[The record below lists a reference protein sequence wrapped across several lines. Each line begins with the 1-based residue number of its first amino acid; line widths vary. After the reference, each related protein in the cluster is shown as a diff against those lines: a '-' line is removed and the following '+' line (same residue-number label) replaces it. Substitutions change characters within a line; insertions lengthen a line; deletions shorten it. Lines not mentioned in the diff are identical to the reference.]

1 MRSVATEK
9 SWRLAK
15 WASADF
21 MPNKPDIS
29 AALFSSFI
37 AHYKNKQTV
46 QPLAAATNIWRN
58 IFKRVENEP
67 DNVLDR

>member
-1 MRSVATEK
+1 
-9 SWRLAK
+9 
-15 WASADF
+15 

-46 QPLAAATNIWRN
+46 QPLAKPANIWKN

-67 DNVLDR
+67 DNVLDP